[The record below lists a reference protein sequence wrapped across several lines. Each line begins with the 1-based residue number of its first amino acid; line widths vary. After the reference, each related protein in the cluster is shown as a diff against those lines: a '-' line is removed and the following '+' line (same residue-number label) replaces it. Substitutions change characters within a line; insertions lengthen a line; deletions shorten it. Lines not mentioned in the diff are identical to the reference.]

1 MFFFFFFSS
10 SSFFHNF
17 VSGFV
22 FFIFFFSSLN
32 MICITVDIF
41 IFIILGVLWPFCICD
56 LLSLILEHFQPIF
69 TSNISSASF
78 FLCSL
83 YIPIMHIFT
92 HCEKLSHVSSTQF
105 WVSLN
110 LLLFDIGL
118 WSFWWHIFKHTFFL
132 VLCLVHEWFYKDIFV
147 TAFLFSSFSFWFF
160 LRDANPL
167 LALFTCFSALPTFF
181 IQSS

>member
-1 MFFFFFFSS
+1 
-10 SSFFHNF
+10 
-17 VSGFV
+17 
-22 FFIFFFSSLN
+22 
-32 MICITVDIF
+32 MIRITVDIF

-78 FLCSL
+78 FLSSL

-110 LLLFDIGL
+110 PSSL
-118 WSFWWHIFKHTFFL
+118 WYWSGEFLMTYLQAHIL
-132 VLCLVHEWFYKDIFV
+132 VLCLVHEWVYKDIFV

-167 LALFTCFSALPTFF
+167 LALLTCFSALPTFF